1 MSFSKLT
8 PEEARAVLKEVN
20 FKDGLVA
27 AIARDAGTKDVLM
40 LAWMNEEAVERTLT
54 TGLMT
59 YWSRSRQELWL
70 KGEKSKHYQRV
81 RDVRVDCDGDA
92 LLFDVEQ
99 EGGACHDGY
108 HSCFYRKIEDGK
120 LVEELERE
128 FDPKEVYG

>member
-27 AIARDAGTKDVLM
+27 AIARDAETKDVLM

-81 RDVRVDCDGDA
+81 RDVRVDCDGDV

-120 LVEELERE
+120 LVEALERE

>member
-27 AIARDAGTKDVLM
+27 AIARDAKTKDVLM

-81 RDVRVDCDGDA
+81 RDVRVDCDGDV

-120 LVEELERE
+120 LVETLERE
-128 FDPKEVYG
+128 FDPKKVYG

>member
-8 PEEARAVLKEVN
+8 PEEARGILKDVN

-27 AIARDAGTKDVLM
+27 AIAREAETKDVLM
-40 LAWMNEEAVERTLT
+40 LAWMNEEAAEKTLT
-54 TGLMT
+54 SGLMH
-59 YWSRSRQELWL
+59 YWSRSRDKLWL

-81 RDVRVDCDGDA
+81 QDMWVDCDGDV

-99 EGGACHDGY
+99 ERAACHEGY
-108 HSCFYRKIEDGK
+108 HSCFYRKLEGK
-120 LVEELERE
+120 KLSTVLERE